1 MARAPSSLS
10 PAEERR
16 AREDAVPVGNTRPAR
31 LLGLPFPLAV
41 VMGALAYLIQT
52 NVTGWRG
59 LGYAAAVV
67 GPVWLVASV
76 AIARDPFGANV
87 GLAWLRCCALL
98 RDPLGLGAP
107 SLSPLPGHCPAP
119 RRRTSRVR

>member
-1 MARAPSSLS
+1 MGS
-10 PAEERR
+10 
-16 AREDAVPVGNTRPAR
+16 TRPAR
-31 LLGLPFPLAV
+31 FLGLPFPLAV

-59 LGYAAAVV
+59 LGWAVAVV
-67 GPVWLVASV
+67 GPVWAVAV
-76 AIARDPFGANV
+76 LAIARDPYGANV

-107 SLSPLPGHCPAP
+107 SLSPLPHNRPAP
-119 RRRTSRVR
+119 ERRTPHVR

>member
-1 MARAPSSLS
+1 MRAPLPLS
-10 PAEERR
+10 PAEARR
-16 AREDAVPVGNTRPAR
+16 IREDAVPVGSTRPAR

-59 LGYAAAVV
+59 LSWALSVV
-67 GPVWLVASV
+67 GPFWFIAVL
-76 AIARDPFGANV
+76 AIARDPYGANV

-98 RDPLGLGAP
+98 RDPLRLGAP
-107 SLSPLPGHCPAP
+107 SLSPLPGNRPAP
-119 RRRTSRVR
+119 ERRTMRVR